1 MVSSL
6 LTRHCAREEILTM
19 ITINLI
25 ESKTQSIIGTQY
37 FMFPGNK
44 KKNPTHLQISEI
56 SKWEK
61 MHLRI
66 NKVG

>member
-44 KKNPTHLQISEI
+44 KKKPHTPSDFRDIKMGKKCISE
-56 SKWEK
+56 
-61 MHLRI
+61 
-66 NKVG
+66 